1 MTVFTKKLTAAI
13 PAMLLCASLTGVTT
27 MSSAETTNPNAPVSL
42 IEKWDKTFAESSK
55 VDHRKVTFQ
64 NRYGITLVGDLYLP
78 KDRGERKL
86 AAIAVS
92 GPFGAVKEQ
101 SSGLYAQTLA
111 EQGLS
116 PWRLTHPIRAKA
128 VATHATWPHRISIP
142 RILVPRWTFWA
153 CKKRWIA
160 TVSVCSAFV
169 AGAVWP

>member
-1 MTVFTKKLTAAI
+1 
-13 PAMLLCASLTGVTT
+13 
-27 MSSAETTNPNAPVSL
+27 MSSAETTNPNAPVSM

-116 PWRLTHPIRAKA
+116 PWRLTHRIRAKA

-142 RILVPRWTFWA
+142 RILVPWWTFWA
-153 CKKRWIA
+153 CKRGGSQPYRFA
-160 TVSVCSAFV
+160 RHLRLGRYGPERRGDGYTRQSGGDQCHV
-169 AGAVWP
+169 

>member
-1 MTVFTKKLTAAI
+1 
-13 PAMLLCASLTGVTT
+13 

-92 GPFGAVKEQ
+92 GPFGAVK
-101 SSGLYAQTLA
+101 SSPAA
-111 EQGLS
+111 CMPRRWPNRGLS
-116 PWRLTHPIRAKA
+116 PAFDPSYTGESGGYPRNVASPDINTEDFSAA
-128 VATHATWPHRISIP
+128 VDF
-142 RILVPRWTFWA
+142 LGLQ
-153 CKKRWIA
+153 KRWIA

>member
-1 MTVFTKKLTAAI
+1 
-13 PAMLLCASLTGVTT
+13 

-111 EQGLS
+111 EQGFVTLAFDPSYTGESGGYPRNVAS
-116 PWRLTHPIRAKA
+116 PDINT
-128 VATHATWPHRISIP
+128 

>member
-1 MTVFTKKLTAAI
+1 
-13 PAMLLCASLTGVTT
+13 

-42 IEKWDKTFAESSK
+42 IEQWDKTFAESLK

-116 PWRLTHPIRAKA
+116 PWRLTHRIRAKA

-142 RILVPRWTFWA
+142 RILVPRWTFLGLQRGGSQPYRFARHLWLG
-153 CKKRWIA
+153 RYGPERRGDGY
-160 TVSVCSAFV
+160 TRQSGGDQRNV
-169 AGAVWP
+169 